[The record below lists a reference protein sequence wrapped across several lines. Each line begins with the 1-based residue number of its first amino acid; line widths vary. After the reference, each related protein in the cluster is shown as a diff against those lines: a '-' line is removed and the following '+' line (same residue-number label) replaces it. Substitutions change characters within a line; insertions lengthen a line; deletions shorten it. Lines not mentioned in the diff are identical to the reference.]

1 LCCFSLLAL
10 ILSCM
15 LSNSK
20 YEVAMANSI
29 VKLEVK
35 EERMEAKTVEASFPA
50 QDLELNVEP
59 MDVWE
64 QVRPFPVFRSFLHI
78 PRWGFSH
85 SPPLPYCSSCYQK
98 KRTDAQAGTNQ
109 V

>member
-1 LCCFSLLAL
+1 
-10 ILSCM
+10 
-15 LSNSK
+15 
-20 YEVAMANSI
+20 MANSI

>member
-1 LCCFSLLAL
+1 
-10 ILSCM
+10 
-15 LSNSK
+15 
-20 YEVAMANSI
+20 MANSI

-35 EERMEAKTVEASFPA
+35 EERMEAKTVEVSFPA